1 MEMQYKQTV
10 TLSPDQVK
18 KILADH
24 IAKVFALSGDVKVTL
39 EVGMTYE
46 DRPCG
51 SSYPTFKNATC
62 EVVTKGKV

>member
-10 TLSPDQVK
+10 TLTPDQVK
-18 KILADH
+18 EILANH
-24 IAKVFALSGDVKVTL
+24 IAKVFSLSGDVKVTL
-39 EVGMTYE
+39 EVGLSYE

-51 SSYPTFKNATC
+51 GSYPTFKHATC